1 MLFSSAP
8 VVDVHTNCLTT
19 SHRIDLATKR
29 LTVKP
34 RAPNP
39 YHAAAR
45 RARDSEDEP
54 IPPARSP
61 KGSASLSHSRAS
73 IHSKDFHD
81 ADVSPQI
88 ADFRGYWRLP
98 RPRSHLRWAAR
109 RLGVDGERRGTA
121 CGHRGRTEARARA
134 ERQPGHAR
142 ATVSA
147 DPLVTAVEMVDVPGP
162 PAVRLTVFG
171 EALIEKSFRSFTVK
185 VSCVEC
191 MTLPSPPVTVS
202 VYVPGAAVPVPIVSV
217 EEPRAVTEAGSKLAL
232 APDGTPE
239 MVRSIAP
246 GEPLTTAVEM
256 VDVAKSPCATLMVL
270 GEALIEKSFGC
281 TVSASAAQ

>member
-109 RLGVDGERRGTA
+109 RLGVDRQRRGTA

-134 ERQPGHAR
+134 GRQPGHAQGNR
-142 ATVSA
+142 
-147 DPLVTAVEMVDVPGP
+147 LGR
-162 PAVRLTVFG
+162 PARNG
-171 EALIEKSFRSFTVK
+171 R
-185 VSCVEC
+185 
-191 MTLPSPPVTVS
+191 
-202 VYVPGAAVPVPIVSV
+202 GDRRR
-217 EEPRAVTEAGSKLAL
+217 PRAACRDADRVRRGADREVVSKLHRQGQL
-232 APDGTPE
+232 
-239 MVRSIAP
+239 R
-246 GEPLTTAVEM
+246 
-256 VDVAKSPCATLMVL
+256 
-270 GEALIEKSFGC
+270 
-281 TVSASAAQ
+281 